1 MVLSGAVHCGG
12 QRVNLRK
19 FVVGGGA
26 GLLIASGSFAGT
38 IQEVTAYEYDSLG
51 RLVRTSNTG
60 GPNSGATTGTCFDK
74 AGNRVQY
81 VVSASGPPVC
91 ATQSASISAP
101 AGAQSGTA
109 TKSGARQTVREP
121 SAGN

>member
-1 MVLSGAVHCGG
+1 M
-12 QRVNLRK
+12 
-19 FVVGGGA
+19 F
-26 GLLIASGSFAGT
+26 IASASLAGT

-60 GPNSGATTGTCFDK
+60 GPNSGTATGTCFDK

-81 VVSASGPPVC
+81 VVSASGLPAC
-91 ATQSASISAP
+91 ATQPNSISALD
-101 AGAQSGTA
+101 GAQGGTA
-109 TKSGARQTVREP
+109 TRPNDQQTVREP